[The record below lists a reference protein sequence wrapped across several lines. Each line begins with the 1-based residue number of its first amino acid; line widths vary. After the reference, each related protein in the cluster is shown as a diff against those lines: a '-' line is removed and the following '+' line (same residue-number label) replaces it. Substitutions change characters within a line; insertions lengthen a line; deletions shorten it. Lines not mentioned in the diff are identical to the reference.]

1 MRRGE
6 AHPFSFFR
14 THFFPKKTQRQFTA
28 FSIALSGEGA
38 EGGRFFFFS
47 RDTKASKHMLDGILF
62 WSLCGHG
69 LFFLVGGDS
78 FPSRSKFSFHRRE
91 LGHQLDAE

>member
-1 MRRGE
+1 MKPTLF
-6 AHPFSFFR
+6 PFFALIFFR
-14 THFFPKKTQRQFTA
+14 RKHNGSSRLSASPSPERAQREA
-28 FSIALSGEGA
+28 G
-38 EGGRFFFFS
+38 FFFS